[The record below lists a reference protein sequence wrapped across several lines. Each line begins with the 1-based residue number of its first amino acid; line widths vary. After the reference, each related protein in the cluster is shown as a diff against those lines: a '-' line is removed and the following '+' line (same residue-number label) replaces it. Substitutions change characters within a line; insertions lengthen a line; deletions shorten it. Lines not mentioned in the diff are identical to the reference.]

1 MNEFFVY
8 MANKVIQRIVRIFG
22 FKKTYLH
29 LKITIILSKLK
40 YHISCTF
47 GWIFS
52 LCLFYTLTCGSLQ
65 AQNISFKTIGLS
77 EGLSEMSGLAIH
89 QDHLNRM
96 WFGTRN
102 GLNCWDGVRMKQ
114 FYPVHGDTTS
124 LMEHKVVK
132 IIQQEKQLWVQT
144 SNGLSSLDLETL
156 SFQRYYLPGIL
167 NIGLY
172 NDKVLAGTKTGVLI
186 YDKKKDSFLKSTDL
200 LKENKSVS
208 VIYQDKNQTLW
219 LGLEGDNQIVKIS
232 KDSKEIINI
241 PVSEPLIIL
250 DLLLTSQNKLCI
262 ATRYHGVIV
271 YDTMTKKFDFI
282 NKTSFPF
289 YLKDLSVRSIKEDH
303 EGKLWVGTF
312 LGLAIFDLKH
322 QTTSFIQASD
332 KNEYSLTHNSIYC
345 LYLSNDHYIWIGT
358 YFGGINYGKVSH
370 EIFNKY
376 NKESIGLSPSYKVIG
391 PIIEDEKKN
400 IWIGTEG
407 GGLDYYDRNK
417 KTFKNYP
424 HNNSAKGLS
433 QSNIKSLLLTR
444 NNQLLIGTYQGGLN
458 ILDINNDQITQYDDF
473 SLKHVPKHVNAIIP
487 YEEDYLLATEKG
499 VMRFN
504 DKSQQFTPFLDSA
517 HSIPET
523 ESVVSTLFVDSK
535 GIIWIGLEFNGL
547 LSYDPVS
554 MKLKKYVYDE
564 LNENSI
570 AYNSIN
576 YIMEDHLFRMW
587 IGTDGGGL
595 CLYNRE
601 KDNFTTF
608 NKAKN
613 NLPSDFVYGM
623 AKSRFGNLWISTSKG
638 LSRFD
643 VENNLFFNYEDKAG
657 FPLKELNYRA
667 LLLTREGELFV
678 GGIDGLISF
687 MEENLLQMKEN
698 QKIIFSDLEVNNHSV
713 KAKDKNGILS
723 KDISI
728 AESFSL
734 KPSHSVFKIHFS
746 SCNYNSILKNKYQY
760 QLVGFDQDWVDVEYN
775 TTATYT
781 NLNPGKYTFKVRGTD
796 VIYNPVTEEKT
807 IDIFIKPPLSRTW
820 FAYVFY
826 VLLIVSLILLFNHY
840 YLSKKRLADQLNYER
855 EEKERINELNLY
867 KLKFFTNISHEF
879 MTPLTII
886 LSSFENIFTK
896 HKVPPHLKSPL
907 TLAYRNAK
915 RLKNLNH
922 ELLDFRKIEQGHLK
936 LKIQEYDI
944 VPYLTDIFEAFTE
957 MAQEKNINYSFQ
969 KNTNELLVYYDPI
982 QLDKVFYNLISNAFY
997 HAPEGSGKVVLG
1009 LEEKN
1014 NALEISV
1021 SDNGE
1026 IIPKEELEGI
1036 FNRFLQE
1043 RNGMKPQY
1051 QGSGIGLALSQS
1063 IIHAHKGEI
1072 ICKSDPR
1079 KGNIFT
1085 VTLLKDSAHID
1096 PEMITKEETSNRFTF
1111 DKELISL
1118 ESVDAEI
1125 ANQAVHESVST
1136 DAPLLLIVDD
1146 NPEIRLVLQNLF
1158 AGSYRTELATDGQQ
1172 GLEKAIALM
1181 PDIIISE
1188 VKLPKLSGFE
1198 MCDKLKRNINT
1209 SHVLILFL
1217 TSRDTE
1223 EDRIAGFKHGADSY
1237 CAKPFSS
1244 DMLRAMVENL
1254 FKNRRIL
1261 QEKFSK
1267 DVNVSTKNITHNSI
1281 DREFLIKIQN
1291 IIEQNIATPDFSV
1304 DEFAQEMGLSRTL
1317 FYHKVKTITGQT
1329 PNNFIQTIKLKKAAD
1344 ILLSDPTKNISE
1356 VAYQTGFNSS
1366 RYFSM
1371 CFKNHFGVKP
1381 SKYIQNAS
1389 IQKS

>member
-1 MNEFFVY
+1 
-8 MANKVIQRIVRIFG
+8 
-22 FKKTYLH
+22 
-29 LKITIILSKLK
+29 
-40 YHISCTF
+40 
-47 GWIFS
+47 
-52 LCLFYTLTCGSLQ
+52 
-65 AQNISFKTIGLS
+65 
-77 EGLSEMSGLAIH
+77 MSGLAIH

-132 IIQQEKQLWVQT
+132 IIQQDKLLWVQT
-144 SNGLSSLDLETL
+144 SNGLSRLDMETL
-156 SFQRYYLPGIL
+156 SFRRYYLPGIL
-167 NIGLY
+167 NVGLY
-172 NDKVLAGTKTGVLI
+172 KDKVLAGTKTGVLV
-186 YDKKKDSFLKSTDL
+186 YDKGKDSFIQNSDL
-200 LKENKSVS
+200 LKENTPVT
-208 VIYQDKNQTLW
+208 VVYQDNNHTLW
-219 LGLEGDNQIVKIS
+219 LAMEGVNQIVNIRDNKREVIKI
-232 KDSKEIINI
+232 
-241 PVSEPLIIL
+241 PLSEPLIIL

-262 ATRYHGVIV
+262 ATRYHGLIV
-271 YDTMTKKFDFI
+271 YDVQTKSFDFI
-282 NKTSFPF
+282 NKTSSPF
-289 YLKDLSVRSIKEDH
+289 YLKDLSVRSVKEDK

-312 LGLAIFDLKH
+312 LGLATFDLKN
-322 QTTSFIQASD
+322 QTTSFIQAND
-332 KNEYSLTHNSIYC
+332 KNEYNLTHNSIYC
-345 LYLSNDHYIWIGT
+345 IYLSNDHYIWIGT
-358 YFGGINYGKVSH
+358 YFGGINYGRISN

-376 NKESIGLSPSYKVIG
+376 NKESIGLGPSYKVIG
-391 PIIEDEKKN
+391 PIIEDDKKN

-424 HNNSAKGLS
+424 HNHGSKGLS

-444 NNQLLIGTYQGGLN
+444 DNQLLIGTYQGGLN
-458 ILDINNDQITQYDDF
+458 ILDINSDQITQYDDF
-473 SLKHVPKHVNAIIP
+473 TLDNVPKHVNAIVP
-487 YEEDYLLATEKG
+487 YQEDYLLATEKG

-504 DKSQQFTPFLDSA
+504 VKTQTFTPFFDSE
-517 HSIPET
+517 HSIQEK
-523 ESVVSTLFVDSK
+523 ESVISTLFVDSK
-535 GIIWIGLEFNGL
+535 GVIWIGLEYKGL
-547 LSYDPVS
+547 WSFDPFTKQLV
-554 MKLKKYVYDE
+554 KYVYDAQ
-564 LNENSI
+564 NDHSI

-576 YIMEDHLFRMW
+576 YMMEDHLFRLW

-608 NKAKN
+608 NKSRN

-687 MEENLLQMKEN
+687 MEEDLLLMKEN

-713 KAKDKNGILS
+713 MAMDQNGILA

-760 QLVGFDQDWVDVEYN
+760 QLVGFDKDWVNAEYN
-775 TTATYT
+775 STATYT
-781 NLNPGKYTFKVRGTD
+781 NLNPGKYVFKVRGTD

-807 IDIFIKPPLSRTW
+807 IDIFIRPPLARTW
-820 FAYVFY
+820 YAYTLY
-826 VLLIVSLILLFNHY
+826 VLLIVSLILLFNYY

-855 EEKERINELNLY
+855 EEKNRISELNLY

-896 HKVPPHLKSPL
+896 HKIPPHLKSPL

-915 RLKNLNH
+915 RLKNLNR

-936 LKIQEYDI
+936 LKVKEYDI

-957 MAQEKNINYSFQ
+957 MAYEKNINYSFQ
-969 KNTNELLVYYDPI
+969 KNTDQLLVYYDPV
-982 QLDKVFYNLISNAFY
+982 QLDKVFYNLLSNAFN
-997 HAPEGSGKVVLG
+997 HTAVNSGKVILG
-1009 LEEKN
+1009 LEERN
-1014 NALEISV
+1014 NVLEITV

-1026 IIPKEELEGI
+1026 VIPAQEVEGI
-1036 FNRFLQE
+1036 FNRFLYHSKSME
-1043 RNGMKPQY
+1043 DLY

-1063 IIHAHKGEI
+1063 IIHAHKGQI
-1072 ICKSDPR
+1072 SCKSDPR
-1079 KGNIFT
+1079 KGNTFT
-1085 VTLLKDSAHID
+1085 VTLLKDNAHID
-1096 PEMITKEETSNRFTF
+1096 PKMITNEEIENRFSI
-1111 DKELISL
+1111 DKELISP
-1118 ESVDAEI
+1118 ESVES
-1125 ANQAVHESVST
+1125 ESVHPADHKPVGS

-1146 NPEIRLVLQNLF
+1146 NPEIRHVLQKLF
-1158 AGSYRTELATDGQQ
+1158 INTYRIELATDGQQ
-1172 GLEKAIALM
+1172 GLEKALSLT

-1209 SHVLILFL
+1209 SHVLVLFL
-1217 TSRDTE
+1217 TSRDSE

-1237 CAKPFSS
+1237 CAKPFRS
-1244 DMLRAMVENL
+1244 DMLMAMVENL
-1254 FKNRRIL
+1254 FKNRSIL
-1261 QEKFSK
+1261 QEKFNK
-1267 DVNVSTKNITHNSI
+1267 DVNLSSKNITQNSI
-1281 DREFLIKIQN
+1281 DREFLNKIQS
-1291 IIEQNIATPDFSV
+1291 IIEENMATPDFSV

-1317 FYHKVKTITGQT
+1317 FYHKVKSITGQT
-1329 PNNFIQTIKLKKAAD
+1329 PNNFIQTIRLKKAAD
-1344 ILLSDPTKNISE
+1344 MLLSDPTKNISE
-1356 VAYQTGFNSS
+1356 IAYHTGFNSS

-1371 CFKNHFGVKP
+1371 CFKNHFGVQP
-1381 SKYIQNAS
+1381 SKYIQDAQQN
-1389 IQKS
+1389 KNE